1 MSEDAPPSRP
11 QKKRIS
17 QIFAVRTTTGQ
28 EKGVAVL
35 IAEKAVA
42 HGANVTAVMAPEV
55 LRGYVLIEAP
65 SQRDVLISIAGLRH
79 VRGKVVGKV
88 NYEDLNEFLQP
99 RSPTE
104 GLEEG
109 DFVEIIRGPFKGEK
123 AKVTQIIPT
132 REEVVLQLLEST
144 YPIPIRVHG
153 DFIKI
158 IEKGIKEEKLL
169 K

>member
-1 MSEDAPPSRP
+1 MSTDAPAPKPSR
-11 QKKRIS
+11 KRPS

-28 EKGVAVL
+28 EKGVAIL
-35 IAEKAVA
+35 IAEKAVSV
-42 HGANVTAVMAPEV
+42 GANVTAVMAPES
-55 LRGYVLIEAP
+55 LRGYVYIEAP
-65 SQRDVLISIAGLRH
+65 SQRDVLVSIAGLRH

-88 NYEDLNEFLQP
+88 SIEEIEHVLIP

-123 AKVTQIIPT
+123 ARVTQIIAN

-158 IEKGIKEEKLL
+158 IEKGSREERIL

>member
-1 MSEDAPPSRP
+1 MTPEAPALKQAR
-11 QKKRIS
+11 KKTP

-28 EKGVAVL
+28 EKSVAVL
-35 IAEKAVA
+35 IAEKAA
-42 HGANVTAVMAPEV
+42 SLGADVTAVMAPEV
-55 LRGYVLIEAP
+55 LRGYVLVEAP
-65 SQRDVLISIAGLRH
+65 SQRDVLMSIAGLRH

-88 NYEDLNEFLQP
+88 NMKDVDGFLVP

-109 DFVEIIRGPFKGEK
+109 DFVEIIKGPFKGEK
-123 AKVTQIIPT
+123 AKVTQIIAN

-158 IEKGIKEEKLL
+158 IEKGLKEEKLL

>member
-1 MSEDAPPSRP
+1 MPEDKRP
-11 QKKRIS
+11 KTKKKRS
-17 QIFAVRTTTGQ
+17 PQIFAVRTTTGQ
-28 EKGVAVL
+28 EKGVAIL
-35 IAEKAVA
+35 IAEKAVSV
-42 HGANVTAVMAPEV
+42 GANVTAVMAPEV
-55 LRGYVLIEAP
+55 LRGYVLVEAP

-79 VRGKVVGKV
+79 VRGKVVGKIDV
-88 NYEDLNEFLQP
+88 KDVEHFLTP

-123 AKVTQIIPT
+123 ARVTQIIAN

-158 IEKGIKEEKLL
+158 IEKGVKEEKIL